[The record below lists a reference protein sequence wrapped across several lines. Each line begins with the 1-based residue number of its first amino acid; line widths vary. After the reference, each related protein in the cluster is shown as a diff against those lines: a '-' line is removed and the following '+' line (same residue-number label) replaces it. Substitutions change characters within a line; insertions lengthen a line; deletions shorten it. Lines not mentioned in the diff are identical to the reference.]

1 MMRGG
6 RANTFMNEKNA
17 LLCWGASFST
27 SHLDILSKL
36 NIKYRISRKERV
48 DWVEAQLDLSL
59 IWSGRNNRGERE
71 RKHL

>member
-1 MMRGG
+1 VMMRGG

-36 NIKYRISRKERV
+36 NIKNTDYLERN
-48 DWVEAQLDLSL
+48 AL
-59 IWSGRNNRGERE
+59 IG
-71 RKHL
+71 